1 MPRGVSV
8 GARVLMA
15 IWMPLT
21 LVGAQ
26 SGRGAG
32 RTAPEA
38 PPSRAE
44 SLLARGRLAAAEK
57 ELYAAVDAAPRAP
70 AARGELAR
78 YLASRARFTIAEVL
92 FAEALRFGADTAS
105 IAQALMTIAPW
116 HAEVDRR
123 RIPGVRLPAA
133 EAAREGARLAA
144 RAATNDASQG
154 TSRNRLPPTAGT
166 TADAAATAG
175 GDSPAEMDT
184 ATVVF
189 SFANDDRVLGRFEL
203 RGRNGT
209 VRATLDPRVNG
220 LLLHSADD
228 AALVPTRFG
237 ASGRGAPLLVRELWI
252 GTRRLRGV
260 EARVD
265 PDVPAGEVRLGLD
278 VLWALHPVFDEPRGT
293 MMLPAG
299 SAPGRAPN
307 GARQIPFARSFPGVW
322 HVPAPGLVPSPI
334 ESARGRALLAGSK
347 WRFDP
352 EQATVIV
359 ER

>member
-144 RAATNDASQG
+144 
-154 TSRNRLPPTAGT
+154 
-166 TADAAATAG
+166 AAATAG

-184 ATVVF
+184 ATVMF

-293 MMLPAG
+293 MLLPAG

-307 GARQIPFARSFPGVW
+307 GARQIPFALSFPGVW
-322 HVPAPGLVPSPI
+322 LVPAPGLAPSPI